1 MAARKNK
8 IKHDEKTKEA
18 IRASQLVN
26 FLADA
31 ALKDKQGKKVDPT
44 RVAAAKAVLPFL
56 RPQLSAVEQTN
67 VEPRD
72 QLKDD
77 EILARLQALVIEKPH
92 LLDQLNALR
101 SATNTPSPQVSS
113 EDKRVTH

>member
-8 IKHDEKTKEA
+8 IKHDEKTKEK

-31 ALKDKQGKKVDPT
+31 ALKQNSVDPV

-56 RPQLSAVEQTN
+56 RPTLASVEQTN
-67 VEPRD
+67 IDPRD
-72 QLKDD
+72 AVDPGALLQQ
-77 EILARLQALVIEKPH
+77 LQALIAEKPH
-92 LLDQLNALR
+92 LLELLKASAPQQLAE
-101 SATNTPSPQVSS
+101 TVPQEHV
-113 EDKRVTH
+113 KH